1 MTSTDTLTCP
11 KCAAACQALT
21 RFCEACGAPLQ
32 AEVKPRVSP
41 LTAAM
46 ARRTGETTRKAIRSA
61 RLALG
66 FVALITLA
74 FTIFMH
80 LKFNADIAQA
90 RANPGLTVDEAVVS
104 QSHMLFSVNY
114 VLVAIYIALAFWA
127 GRNPFGAC
135 LTGLILYLTLNLIN
149 AAIDP
154 ATIIQGIIM
163 KIIIILALVNGVKA
177 GLASRRQL
185 ADPSHAG

>member
-1 MTSTDTLTCP
+1 MTTAEAIACP
-11 KCAAACQALT
+11 KCAAACQPLT

-32 AEVKPRVSP
+32 AQVKAKVSP
-41 LTAAM
+41 VDAAL
-46 ARRTGETTRKAIRSA
+46 ARRTAETTRKAVRGA

-74 FTIFMH
+74 FSAFMH
-80 LKFNADIAQA
+80 ISFNREIAAA
-90 RANPGLTVDEAVVS
+90 RANPAMTVDENIVA
-104 QSHMLFSVNY
+104 QNHMLFTVNY
-114 VLVAIYIALAFWA
+114 VLVAVYIALAFWA

-135 LTGLILYLTLNLIN
+135 LTGLIIYLTVNLIN

-154 ATIIQGIIM
+154 MTLAQGIIM

-177 GLASRRQL
+177 GLASRRQ
-185 ADPSHAG
+185 AAGPAHAR

>member
-1 MTSTDTLTCP
+1 MTTTDAVTCP
-11 KCAAACQALT
+11 KCGAACQTLT
-21 RFCEACGAPLQ
+21 RYCEACGTPLL
-32 AEVKPRVSP
+32 AEAKPRVSP

-46 ARRTGETTRKAIRSA
+46 NRRTAETTRKSIRSA

-74 FTIFMH
+74 FNVFIH
-80 LKFNADIAQA
+80 LKFNSDIAAA
-90 RANPGLTVDEAVVS
+90 RANPGLTVDETVVS
-104 QSHMLFSVNY
+104 QSHMLFTVNY
-114 VLVAIYIALAFWA
+114 VLVVIYIALTFWA

-149 AAIDP
+149 AALDP
-154 ATIIQGIIM
+154 ATIIQGFIL
-163 KIIIILALVNGVKA
+163 KIIIILALANGVKA

-185 ADPSHAG
+185 ADSSNAR